1 MARGSSFG
9 FMGRFGRS
17 ADLRQLDAA
26 MREADL
32 HPAVV
37 PEAVK
42 LAVVNVMKRW
52 LGDEPA
58 RDDYPP
64 VADLVAYCM
73 LGPSLFAGANGLL
86 ATEAVEERIEAAIA
100 KGEGID
106 AELVLLTV
114 HARVIQPSVVE
125 RYEIEAETDS

>member
-17 ADLRQLDAA
+17 VDLRRMDEA
-26 MREADL
+26 MRAADL

-42 LAVVNVMKRW
+42 LAAVNVLKARF
-52 LGDEPA
+52 GEDPPA
-58 RDDYPP
+58 DAYAPA
-64 VADLVAYCM
+64 ADLIAYCM

-86 ATEAVEERIEAAIA
+86 ATEAVEERIEAAIEA
-100 KGEGID
+100 GEGSD

-114 HARVIQPSVVE
+114 HARVIQPAVVE
-125 RYEIEAETDS
+125 RYGLEAEIGE